1 MRPEDVPSSGEA
13 RCPDCRQP
21 AQGCSLT
28 SDSLRA
34 GVPAPNG
41 GAPRASGLPVRPEDV
56 PSSGEARCPDC
67 RQPAQGR
74 SLTSDSVPSVWL
86 ELHGGAPRASL
97 AVAAPPGRAERYP
110 GTAGKPRPCAPQT
123 RRPPS
128 LPSVGCDGPSAAA
141 SRRALCRALGCRSAG
156 KQSGG
161 KQTNLGSRS
170 SGKWQDAAE
179 KTCVGVC

>member
-41 GAPRASGLPVRPEDV
+41 GAPRASGLPVRPEACCGQQNV
-56 PSSGEARCPDC
+56 PSSGEQARCPDC

-74 SLTSDSVPSVWL
+74 SLTSDSVRTSWL

-141 SRRALCRALGCRSAG
+141 SRRALCRALGCRGAG
-156 KQSGG
+156 KQSAAE
-161 KQTNLGSRS
+161 QTNE
-170 SGKWQDAAE
+170 SGIATQW
-179 KTCVGVC
+179 